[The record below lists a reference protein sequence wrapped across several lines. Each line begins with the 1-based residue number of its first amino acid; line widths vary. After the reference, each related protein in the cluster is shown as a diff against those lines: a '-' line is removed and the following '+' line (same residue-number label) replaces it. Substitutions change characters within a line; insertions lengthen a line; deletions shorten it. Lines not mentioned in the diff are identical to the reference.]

1 MALLRGA
8 AGALAAGGP
17 PVDSLLLLLP
27 DVEENRRQVAA
38 KAAMGAALELP
49 RGERSEEVTK
59 LTSLI
64 LAGSLP
70 SGVRIGESNQ
80 EKAVSVAQRDLR
92 EEGIQGT
99 LAETGKDVKKQDSKG
114 EGDRPG
120 ELPLGHITVDSDTE
134 EVDEEG
140 EGVTHRDEA
149 ESKEVVTGRI
159 PGLTGEAVDLGG
171 RARGGSFEVDPEIE
185 LVDKELDE
193 ALERA
198 RSSSGSHSPLK
209 ALIQPALN
217 WWRSP
222 KKRPAPRPEELW
234 EEMMTEKV
242 EKGRRKDTPWL
253 SGTSK
258 GAQFARANLR
268 GVLRAAQ
275 KLKERR
281 NKKLPIEDLFEAN
294 SSKGAT
300 VSRRKTVKKI
310 MDTLGACFPLSSTSL
325 MEVAS
330 ALKLAGYKAGVNYL
344 VDCKIWHVEEGHPWS
359 ELLDRTFKK
368 CKRGLERGKGPRK
381 KAPEVPECTRRT
393 AREERANSKKASIC
407 FARELFEFGMCW
419 MLREAELAVLSTTH
433 VRIDHILKR
442 VRLRIPVSKKDQE
455 GEGVHR
461 VLQCL
466 CGEGRCR
473 PECSYEVAQDLLDKL
488 QRKSAGASK
497 LCVTKQG
504 KPATKAKLVASWQA
518 VFGQPVSGHSA
529 RRTGALEYI
538 RAGWSVGQVAH
549 LGRWKSNVIL
559 QYAEEALASMPA
571 NLVHHGGQVGHPGM
585 VENASVVDPSRLEE
599 WKESLLEEVNL
610 LKVKVKDVT
619 EEDKEKKELWRKL
632 ARETQGKLP
641 LKVQSRRQQVVHVN
655 LARSVASPPIGW
667 RTACGWHFYGN
678 NFVFVENIC
687 EVTCDKCK
695 VFCAESQRGG

>member
-17 PVDSLLLLLP
+17 SVDSLLLLLP
-27 DVEENRRQVAA
+27 DVEENRRKVAA
-38 KAAMGAALELP
+38 NAAMGAALELP

-80 EKAVSVAQRDLR
+80 KEAVREMQRDQSD
-92 EEGIQGT
+92 EGTQGT
-99 LAETGKDVKKQDSKG
+99 KAKTVKDAKNQDSKE
-114 EGDRPG
+114 EGKRPG
-120 ELPLGHITVDSDTE
+120 ELSLGHITVDSDTE
-134 EVDEEG
+134 EVEEDGDGVPRWDEVENKGDFAG
-140 EGVTHRDEA
+140 ENQELA
-149 ESKEVVTGRI
+149 
-159 PGLTGEAVDLGG
+159 GEAGNLGG
-171 RARGGSFEVDPEIE
+171 KSRGGNFEDDPEIE
-185 LVDKELDE
+185 LVDKELDK

-234 EEMMTEKV
+234 EEMTTEKV

-300 VSRRKTVKKI
+300 VSRRRTVKKI
-310 MDTLGACFPLSSTSL
+310 MDTLGASFPLSSTSL

-330 ALKLAGYKAGVNYL
+330 AWKLAGYKAGVNYL

-359 ELLDRTFKK
+359 ELLDRTFKE

-381 KAPEVPECTRRT
+381 KAPEVPDCTRKT
-393 AREERANSKKASIC
+393 AREERASSKKASIF

-419 MLREAELAVLSTTH
+419 MLREAELAILSTTH

-455 GEGVHR
+455 GEGVQR

-466 CGEGRCR
+466 CGCR
-473 PECSYEVAQDLLDKL
+473 PECPYEVAQDLLDKL

-497 LCVTKQG
+497 LCVAKQG
-504 KPATKAKLVASWQA
+504 KPATKAKLVASWQV

-571 NLVHHGGQVGHPGM
+571 NLVQHGGQVGHPGM
-585 VENASVVDPSRLEE
+585 AESTSVVDPSRLEE
-599 WKESLLEEVNL
+599 WKEALLEEVNL

-641 LKVQSRRQQVVHVN
+641 PKVQSRRQQVVHFN